1 MPCNVYVRGYSIM
14 SNKHFDNKDKQTQAL
29 TLQQQS
35 DEAFINELYDEVS
48 QEDQSQP
55 SELLDKRII
64 SAAHKAINTSNKPIG
79 KNNFIWYSKLA
90 TAASLTLVISLV
102 ALQQDNI
109 FPNERAEIMLEK
121 EVTIQ
126 ESIKTAPEQASF
138 SDKEIKAAKI
148 NFQDQTSDPQISTQM
163 ASPIGENTKLATNES
178 IARTMQ
184 YEKQTQLLRQKSAKR
199 MVASSPINMA
209 LTGKVKQEEISEKS
223 HKIIVLS
230 IKQFQQYTL
239 SNKPLGNENQ
249 WFWSLSSESNIE
261 YIIDVFQNNQRA
273 FRYRL
278 DKTKF
283 KISDA
288 SEQKETN
295 FSLKNKALSRVVILN
310 TNN

>member
-1 MPCNVYVRGYSIM
+1 M
-14 SNKHFDNKDKQTQAL
+14 SNKHFDNKDKQTHAL
-29 TLQQQS
+29 TQQQQS

-64 SAAHKAINTSNKPIG
+64 SAAHKAVNTSNKPIG
-79 KNNFIWYSKLA
+79 NNNFIWYSKLA

-102 ALQQDNI
+102 VLQQDNI

-121 EVTIQ
+121 EATLQ
-126 ESIKTAPEQASF
+126 KSIKKVPEQASF
-138 SDKEIKAAKI
+138 SDKEIKAAKV
-148 NFQDQTSDPQISTQM
+148 NFQDQMSDPLISTQM
-163 ASPIGENTKLATNES
+163 ASPINENTKQVTNKS
-178 IARTMQ
+178 MTRTMQ
-184 YEKQTQLLRQKSAKR
+184 YEKQTQRLKQKSAKR
-199 MVASSPINMA
+199 MVASSPISMA
-209 LTGKVKQEEISEKS
+209 LIEKVKQEEISEKK
-223 HKIIVLS
+223 HEIIVLS

-239 SNKPLGNENQ
+239 SNKSLANENQ

-261 YIIDVFQNNQRA
+261 YIIDISQNNQLA

-278 DKTKF
+278 DKAKF
-283 KISDA
+283 KINDA